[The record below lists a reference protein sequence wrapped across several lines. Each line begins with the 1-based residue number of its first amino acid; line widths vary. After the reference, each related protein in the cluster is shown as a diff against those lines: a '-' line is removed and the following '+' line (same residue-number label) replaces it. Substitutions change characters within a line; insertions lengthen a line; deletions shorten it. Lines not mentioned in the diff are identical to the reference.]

1 MLTAGLFPRHTTA
14 LIVLL
19 LLLTHKHAPKFNN
32 NKKDYFR
39 RNAFLI
45 PCFIQSIKLSH
56 NLYSSYYNKGLLPWQ
71 QCFFS
76 VCVSNMF

>member
-32 NKKDYFR
+32 NKKRLFQEER
-39 RNAFLI
+39 IFN
-45 PCFIQSIKLSH
+45 P
-56 NLYSSYYNKGLLPWQ
+56 
-71 QCFFS
+71 
-76 VCVSNMF
+76 MFYPVYKAEP